1 MINNLKTLLL
11 LQWCNAS
18 MPNITSNVTII
29 YLIIVVLIKNIG
41 ERSEFIYLN
50 DT

>member
-1 MINNLKTLLL
+1 
-11 LQWCNAS
+11 